1 MGVQLPP
8 PAPNFCFLIQGD
20 TSRFLLVC
28 PGRARRPMTPSL
40 PEEARKLANSEGVAP
55 INSLTSP
62 WPRKSEPGVL
72 KHTSMSAHVAL
83 MRLRRC
89 ESLSEPASAIRREGR
104 RNPSGRSGADSG
116 DVTFPYRW
124 VSLAQAGVTRT
135 QSWSAWRINDR
146 WYERNALTRSS
157 RRRGSRAVATRPI
170 ARCEHS
176 FSDAAAQTACAAGY
190 QPDSRHEN
198 PPFCFLSIEY
208 PCSLAVKH
216 VPSQL
221 HNGREQF
228 EDASHRYST
237 PFRIAPE

>member
-146 WYERNALTRSS
+146 LVRTECFDQ
-157 RRRGSRAVATRPI
+157 I
-170 ARCEHS
+170 
-176 FSDAAAQTACAAGY
+176 FKAA
-190 QPDSRHEN
+190 
-198 PPFCFLSIEY
+198 
-208 PCSLAVKH
+208 
-216 VPSQL
+216 
-221 HNGREQF
+221 
-228 EDASHRYST
+228 
-237 PFRIAPE
+237 RIAGRCREANRPMRAQFQRCCGPNRLRCRLPTRL